1 MNGGVFVMKIYKLT
15 AYESKGKVIIDE
27 SVEAANDEEAKQK
40 GQAMLEEKDLLE
52 TTHRLA
58 SPTGQLI
65 LFHS

>member
-1 MNGGVFVMKIYKLT
+1 MKSYKLT
-15 AYESKGKVIIDE
+15 AYEKKGKVIIDE
-27 SVEAANDEEAKQK
+27 TIEAENDIEAKQQ
-40 GQAMLEEKDLLE
+40 GQALLKEKNLLE

>member
-1 MNGGVFVMKIYKLT
+1 MIGGLFVVKIYKLT
-15 AYESKGKVIIDE
+15 AYEPKGKIIIDE
-27 SVEAANDEEAKQK
+27 SVEAANDAEAKQK
-40 GQAMLEEKDLLE
+40 GQEILEEKSLHE

>member
-1 MNGGVFVMKIYKLT
+1 MLNMKIYKLT
-15 AYESKGKVIIDE
+15 AYEKKGKVIIDE
-27 SVEAANDEEAKQK
+27 AVEAENDQEAKQK
-40 GQAMLEEKDLLE
+40 GQAMLEEKNLSN

>member
-1 MNGGVFVMKIYKLT
+1 MKVYKLT
-15 AYESKGKVIIDE
+15 AYENKGKVIIDE
-27 SVEAANDEEAKQK
+27 SVEAKNDEEAIQK
-40 GQAMLEEKDLLE
+40 GQAILNERDLLE